1 MLQTT
6 NGIVLNS
13 VRYSDQAVICRIFT
27 EKFGLKPFMVRLG
40 KSSKSSGRAAI
51 QPLSLIAA
59 EMHIKENSQVQ
70 TLQNL
75 RIERP
80 LQQIYMDPSKSAT
93 VMFLDEILYRSIQD
107 DYSNSDLFGFLY
119 DAIVLLDEEVETKN
133 FHLWFIL
140 ELTRHYGFYPQNFA
154 DGAHRHFDLA
164 EGVFVSAPPAH
175 PHFTDSRLTPILD
188 LFVDK
193 MYTEVRSVDMSK
205 LDRAN
210 LLEALLKYLKLHLE
224 NFREIKSLEVFKQ
237 VFQ

>member
-27 EKFGLKPFMVRLG
+27 
-40 KSSKSSGRAAI
+40 
-51 QPLSLIAA
+51 
-59 EMHIKENSQVQ
+59 QVQ

-75 RIERP
+75 RIEKP
-80 LQQIYMDPSKSAT
+80 LQQIYMDPTKSAT

-107 DYSNSDLFGFLY
+107 DYSNAELFSFLY

-140 ELTRHYGFYPQNFA
+140 ELSRYYGFYPQNFS
-154 DGAHRHFDLA
+154 DVKHKHFDLA
-164 EGVFVSAPPAH
+164 EGVFVAAPPAH
-175 PHFTDSRLTPILD
+175 PHFTDSRLTSILD

-193 MYTEVRSVDMSK
+193 VYTEVRAVDMTK
-205 LDRAN
+205 ADRAS